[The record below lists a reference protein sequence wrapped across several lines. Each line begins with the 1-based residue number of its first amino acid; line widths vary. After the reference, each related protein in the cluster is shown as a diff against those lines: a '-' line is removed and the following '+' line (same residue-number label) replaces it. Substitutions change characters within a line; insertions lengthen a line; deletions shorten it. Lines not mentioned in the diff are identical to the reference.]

1 MKKLFTLMALCVFA
15 ITTQAAIHIYV
26 KCATAPFIWWWGA
39 DGGLQNADKLASWP
53 GTFQLTDK
61 YTHPDTQEIFWMYT
75 FPDEVTTVSFLFND
89 GAASGTKQTGNVNDV
104 TSDRYFE
111 LAWDDGTGSVGFT
124 DITEDYVE
132 IPDAE
137 VNTLGV
143 SGSHLNW
150 DTPAT
155 TFAEVVEAGK
165 TFKYVL
171 TPDLTS
177 NSVTFKFRPNG
188 TSWLGYWDVYY
199 DANGEAVEG
208 KTSNAEAP
216 EWLEYTSDGNFKID
230 YKKYT
235 ADNFTFTL
243 TWNGG
248 KSPTLNWAIAT
259 SATNL
264 QKLDPQPST
273 VSTWTVAGNA
283 EICGSEWDPA
293 DTKNDMTKGTDG
305 IFKLVRTGVE
315 IAEAK
320 DYKFK
325 VVADHSWNNE
335 NYGNAEGND
344 QVLNIPAVGTYDIT
358 FTFNEETKETGAT
371 ATVSTGINTVSLKS
385 AKTAAIY
392 NLQGQRIDQNY
403 RGIAIMDGRKVVMK

>member
-26 KCATAPFIWWWGA
+26 KCETAPFLWTWGA
-39 DGGLQNADKLASWP
+39 VGGTFENQGSWP
-53 GTFQLTDK
+53 GTLQLTDK
-61 YTHPDTQEIFWMYT
+61 YTHPETSEEFWMYT
-75 FPDEVTTVSFLFND
+75 FPEEITQISFLFNN
-89 GAASGTKQTGNVNDV
+89 GEASGTKQSPDVKDV

-111 LAWDDGTGSVGFT
+111 LAWDNGEGGVGFA
-124 DITEDYVE
+124 DITEDYIE
-132 IPDAE
+132 LPDAQ
-137 VNTLGV
+137 VNSLGV

-150 DTPAT
+150 DDPAT

-171 TPDLTS
+171 TPDLTT

-216 EWLEYTSDGNFKID
+216 EWLEATSDGNFKID

-248 KSPTLNWAIAT
+248 KSATLNWAIAT

-273 VSTWTVAGNA
+273 VSTWTVAGEA
-283 EICGSEWDPA
+283 AICGVEWDPTNTA
-293 DTKNDMTKGTDG
+293 NDMTPDNDNN
-305 IFKLVRTGVE
+305 FKLVRSGVE
-315 IAEAK
+315 ITEAK
-320 DYKFK
+320 TYLYKI
-325 VVADHSWNNE
+325 VADHSWDNE
-335 NYGNAEGND
+335 AYPSSNAELVID
-344 QVLNIPAVGTYDIT
+344 AVGTYDIT
-358 FTFNEETKETGAT
+358 FTFNSETKEVGASV
-371 ATVSTGINTVSLKS
+371 AAAGTGIKTVSLKS

-392 NLQGQRIDQNY
+392 NLQGQRVTSNY